1 MIGIK
6 KKIMGP
12 MAGLILLIG
21 ITACE
26 NELGFSSPQQE
37 ERQVAVSL
45 SLGLLTKRMVIHLP
59 GRHVA
64 MAWRRTVLSVLNRC
78 QWYIQELMQ
87 G

>member
-26 NELGFSSPQQE
+26 NELGS
-37 ERQVAVSL
+37 
-45 SLGLLTKRMVIHLP
+45 
-59 GRHVA
+59 RHH
-64 MAWRRTVLSVLNRC
+64 NRKKNR
-78 QWYIQELMQ
+78 
-87 G
+87 

>member
-37 ERQVAVSL
+37 EKQVTVSL
-45 SLGLLTKRMVIHLP
+45 SLGFADEGGWLYTFRDDTQQWHGA
-59 GRHVA
+59 GR
-64 MAWRRTVLSVLNRC
+64 C
-78 QWYIQELMQ
+78 FQC
-87 G
+87 